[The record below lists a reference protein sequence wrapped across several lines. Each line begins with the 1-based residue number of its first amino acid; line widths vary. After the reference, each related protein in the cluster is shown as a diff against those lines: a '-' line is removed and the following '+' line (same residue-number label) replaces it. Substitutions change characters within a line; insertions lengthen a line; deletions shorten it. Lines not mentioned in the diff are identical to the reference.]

1 MNILA
6 VVPFTGSDKLVT
18 MTEECMRQLFHCDM
32 PEDVAV
38 HVIAFNN
45 KADRRLDVAKVIGEE
60 ASASKTGWCSLEEF
74 VEDRNYGFGVGINR
88 ALDYWLLAE
97 QRKCDFVLVLNND
110 LQFPNRDWLTQLLR
124 EVDGRFVLAPRT
136 DITATEEACAT
147 NSEDLPPQRVRQVSA
162 YCWLIP
168 IEVIKAIDVR
178 FGWPLFCPQFPNY
191 GSDDATAAILRKL
204 YGDTPFK
211 VVHRSFVKHLKAQTA
226 NELRVK
232 AGTKELLAELK
243 KWKTFNK
250 LK

>member
-18 MTEECMRQLFHCDM
+18 MTEDCIKQLFLSDV
-32 PEDVAV
+32 PDEVSVQVVAV
-38 HVIAFNN
+38 NN
-45 KADRRLDVAKVIGEE
+45 KADRRLDMAKMVGCNADEPV
-60 ASASKTGWCSLEEF
+60 KGRWYLEEL
-74 VEDRNYGFGVGINR
+74 VDDRNHGFGVGVNR
-88 ALDYWLLAE
+88 ALDYWLLCE
-97 QRKCDFVLVLNND
+97 QRPCDFVLVLNND
-110 LQFPNRDWLTQLLR
+110 LQFPNRDWLTHLLR

-136 DITATEEACAT
+136 DITATKEACFKEAA
-147 NSEDLPPQRVRQVSA
+147 DLPPQRVGQVSA

-168 IEVIKAIDVR
+168 IAVIKAIEDR